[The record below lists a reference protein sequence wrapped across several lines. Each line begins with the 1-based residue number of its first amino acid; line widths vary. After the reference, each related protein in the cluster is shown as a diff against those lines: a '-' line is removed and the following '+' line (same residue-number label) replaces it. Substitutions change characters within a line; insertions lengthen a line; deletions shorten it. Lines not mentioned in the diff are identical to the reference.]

1 MKNWYTI
8 KAAAKAGSP
17 AEVSIHDEIGAWG
30 VTARSFIADL
40 KAQSADAPSIN
51 LSINSPGGSVFDG
64 LAIYNSLRGM
74 GKPVNVTIL
83 GIAASMASVVAMA
96 GTTISMPSNAM
107 VMVHNAISGMYG
119 DAEDLRDQ
127 ADVLDKIDNS
137 IVGIY
142 VARTGKSEED
152 VRALMANDTFMSA
165 AEALDA
171 GFITAMTDEVKV
183 TASFDIE
190 RMPENVQA
198 LFATAAA
205 ATVVTAAVVTP
216 PAAQARP
223 TAAEIE
229 RICADA
235 GPVTQDLVAALV
247 MDDKL
252 ADADALRAAAR
263 EAHEIIA
270 LCRVTGSPAD
280 ATAHIRARRPLAD
293 VRAQIA
299 AARVTEDEATVVRT
313 AQASTNVQAAGP
325 AVAIDTHA
333 LWAHIEAM
341 KKTENT
347 K

>member
-30 VTARSFIADL
+30 VTARAFIADL

-198 LFATAAA
+198 LFAAAA
-205 ATVVTAAVVTP
+205 VTAAVVTP
-216 PAAQARP
+216 LVAQSRP

-341 KKTENT
+341 KKTGNT

>member
-30 VTARSFIADL
+30 VTARAFIADL

-64 LAIYNSLRGM
+64 LAIYNSLRGI

-198 LFATAAA
+198 LFAA
-205 ATVVTAAVVTP
+205 VTAVVVTP
-216 PAAQARP
+216 PAALARP

-235 GPVTQDLVAALV
+235 GPMTQDLVAALV

-263 EAHEIIA
+263 EAYEIIA
-270 LCRVTGSPAD
+270 LCRVTGAPAD

-341 KKTENT
+341 KKTGNT